1 MSNDKLRSVELD
13 QDQMLLLLALCGRQM
28 VKDANHGYHDPIL
41 ASTTVELIK
50 VLAPQ
55 PQEDDKAEIPA

>member
-28 VKDANHGYHDPIL
+28 VRDANNGYHDPIL
-41 ASTTVELIK
+41 ASTTLELIK
-50 VLAPQ
+50 AMAPQ
-55 PQEDDKAEIPA
+55 PKDDDKEAIPG